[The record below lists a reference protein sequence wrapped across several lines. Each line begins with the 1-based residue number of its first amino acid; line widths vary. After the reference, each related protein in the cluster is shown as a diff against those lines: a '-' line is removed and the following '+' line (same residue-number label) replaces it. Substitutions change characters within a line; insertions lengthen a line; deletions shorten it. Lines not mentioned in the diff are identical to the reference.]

1 MIATAFGHSPQ
12 TRIPHRNGMPTFYRV
27 HDMRAHLFRKDKE
40 IITQNALICVFPEPF
55 INKKITFPAKKIK
68 HDLSI
73 DDSVNA
79 KISSIHSFNTSAIL
93 PIPKDFLRSLPS
105 ARFNKSKI
113 RQEIAPF
120 THSLNNSINRHD
132 FTLTK
137 HHYYYLNNLLLILTI
152 LPPLF

>member
-1 MIATAFGHSPQ
+1 MMVTACSHCLKA
-12 TRIPHRNGMPTFYRV
+12 RIPHRNGMPTFYRV

-79 KISSIHSFNTSAIL
+79 KISSVHSLDRSAVL
-93 PIPKDFLRSLPS
+93 PIPKDFLRS
-105 ARFNKSKI
+105 
-113 RQEIAPF
+113 
-120 THSLNNSINRHD
+120 
-132 FTLTK
+132 
-137 HHYYYLNNLLLILTI
+137 
-152 LPPLF
+152 